1 MKNKKHF
8 TYFIGGIIVVSLL
21 VLFIQ
26 TQYLN
31 TVQPTTPT
39 PETNLGT
46 FSNPEVAYQ
55 ECKTILTE
63 VSKALNTSDTTN

>member
-1 MKNKKHF
+1 MKNKRHF

-21 VLFIQ
+21 VLIIQ

-46 FSNPEVAYQ
+46 FTNPEVAYQ